1 MGLCRL
7 SLWCLSG
14 HFFDMRPVCAAVL
27 LLLLC
32 AGLSVQGLR
41 GCRAGRY
48 ARKALCRAHAATA
61 TITPTWAM
69 GARAGTF
76 AMRGYAYGMRAV
88 CATGAQ
94 LPSS

>member
-1 MGLCRL
+1 M
-7 SLWCLSG
+7 
-14 HFFDMRPVCAAVL
+14 VL
-27 LLLLC
+27 LLLVC
-32 AGLSVQGLR
+32 AGLCVQGLR